1 MSPLADTYS
10 VRYESLRKKID
21 ASTFDALLVTQLPN
35 LAYLTG
41 LRSSAGAA
49 LVSSSATRL
58 IVDSRYL
65 TVAKGL
71 TESHPG
77 LQSVE
82 VILVGQSYDEQIY
95 RELVKLG
102 VMRVGIEAAHFTV
115 QRWDWLVKRLD
126 GTGVTLVPVE
136 GVVES
141 LRLLKDED
149 EVERF
154 RTAAALLVGAVDPVL
169 RAVRSGR
176 SERAIAADVE
186 MELASAGFDD
196 RAFPTIVASGPNS
209 ALPHAQPSRRCV
221 ELSDLVLVDFG
232 GIYEGYHVDISRT
245 ICVGEPTDE
254 ARRLHQA
261 VLAAQKA
268 AIETVRP
275 GIPASEVDSAARVAL
290 ARYGLA
296 EAFGHST
303 GHGLGLEIHEAPRIG
318 RMGEPGADVVLEK
331 GMVFTIEPGVYVP
344 GVGGVRIED
353 DVVVTSEGC
362 DVLTA
367 AAPRGL
373 APDSDT
379 T

>member
-10 VRYESLRKKID
+10 VRYEALCKEID
-21 ASTFDALLVTQLPN
+21 ASTFDALLVTHLPN

-49 LVSSSATRL
+49 LASTSATRL

-71 TESHPG
+71 TESHPS
-77 LQSVE
+77 LQTVE
-82 VILVGQSYDEQIY
+82 VVLVGQSYDEEIY

-102 VMRVGIEAAHFTV
+102 VAQVGIEAAHFTV

-141 LRLLKDED
+141 LRLLKDKD

-176 SERAIAADVE
+176 SEREIAADVE

-221 ELSDLVLVDFG
+221 EHSDLVLVDFG

-254 ARRLHQA
+254 ARRMHEA
-261 VLAAQKA
+261 VLAAQTA

-275 GIPASEVDSAARVAL
+275 GVPASDVDSAARLTL

-318 RMGEPGADVVLEK
+318 RVGEPGADVVLEE

-353 DVVVTSEGC
+353 DVVVTPDGC